1 MWNMRT
7 AGREVRKMMLIEETV
22 PAAEALPVAALRG
35 HLRLAVGFEGPDDS
49 AETAALVG
57 FLRAAI
63 ATIEGRTG
71 KVLLKRRFRMQLDD
85 WRDRLGQPLPLAPV
99 HAVEEIR
106 IEDGAGLSTMLPRDS
121 WRLFPD
127 AQRPVILP
135 AGVVLPHVPRLGSV
149 TVTFVAGF
157 GDTWAAVPADLAQ
170 AVILLAARYYDDRS
184 QSDARQVL
192 PFGVSALIEKW
203 RAVRTLAG
211 RGHREWR

>member
-1 MWNMRT
+1 
-7 AGREVRKMMLIEETV
+7 MMLIEETA
-22 PAAEALPVAALRG
+22 PAAEALPVTALRG
-35 HLRLAVGFEGPDDS
+35 HLRLAQGFGGPEDD
-49 AETAALVG
+49 AEAAALAG

-71 KVLLKRRFRMQLDD
+71 KVLLKRRFQMQLDD

-99 HAVEEIR
+99 HAVETIR
-106 IEDGAGLSTMLPRDS
+106 IDDGSGTVTTLPPET
-121 WRLFPD
+121 WRLVPD
-127 AQRPVILP
+127 GQRPVILP
-135 AGVVLPHVPRLGSV
+135 TGVVLPHVPRLGSV

-157 GDTWAAVPADLAQ
+157 ADGWDGVPADLAQ

-184 QSDARQVL
+184 HDGGQHAL

-211 RGHREWR
+211 RGSREAR